1 MNQLQIGLPEIVA
14 ALIVVALNAY
24 VLLGGADFGGGVW
37 DLLASGPRRRE
48 QRALI
53 RDSIAPI
60 WEANH
65 VWLIVVIVMLFTAF
79 PTAFAALTTV
89 LHVPLALMLVGIV
102 LRGAAFVF
110 RSYGTWRDGWQ
121 RTWGRIFAVASVITP
136 LCLGAAVGAIASGR
150 AGEAADMLHT
160 ASTSPASFA
169 AVFVSPWLA
178 PFPLAV
184 GAFALVL
191 FAFLAAVYL
200 TAAAENAATRDDF
213 RTRAVAAGVAVFI
226 VAALTLAVSHF
237 AAPRLRWGLLAS
249 RWAVPLQLATALSA
263 LTVFWALWRERWALA
278 RVAAA
283 AQVSLIL
290 WGWTLAQ
297 FPQIVP
303 PNLSI
308 RDAAAPSITL
318 ELLLWG
324 LAGGA
329 LILIPSLAYLFRT
342 FAAVRAER
350 PDEES

>member
-1 MNQLQIGLPEIVA
+1 MSQWQIGLPEMVA

-37 DLLASGPRRRE
+37 DSLASGARKEE
-48 QRALI
+48 QRSLI
-53 RDSIAPI
+53 RYSIAPI

-79 PTAFAALTTV
+79 PTAFATLTTV

-110 RSYGTWRDGWQ
+110 RSYGAWGEGWQ
-121 RTWGRIFAVASVITP
+121 RSWGRVFATASVITP
-136 LCLGAAVGAIASGR
+136 LCLGVIVGAVASGR
-150 AGEAADMLHT
+150 AGEAADTLH
-160 ASTSPASFA
+160 AAATSPVSFI
-169 AVFVSPWLA
+169 AVFVSPWLS

-184 GAFALVL
+184 GLLALVL

-200 TAAAENAATRDDF
+200 TAAAEDAATRSDF
-213 RTRAVAAGVAVFI
+213 RTRAVGAGIAVFI

-237 AAPRLRWGLLAS
+237 SAPRLGWGLLAS
-249 RWAVPLQLATALSA
+249 GWAVPLHLATAFAA
-263 LTVFWALWRERWALA
+263 LGVFWALWQQRWGLA

-290 WGWTLAQ
+290 WGWVLSQ
-297 FPQIVP
+297 FPLIVP
-303 PNLSI
+303 PGLSI
-308 RDAAAPSITL
+308 RAAAAPPITL
-318 ELLLWG
+318 ELLLWT
-324 LAGGA
+324 LAAGA
-329 LILIPSLAYLFRT
+329 LILVPSLAYLFRT

-350 PDEES
+350 TDEPS